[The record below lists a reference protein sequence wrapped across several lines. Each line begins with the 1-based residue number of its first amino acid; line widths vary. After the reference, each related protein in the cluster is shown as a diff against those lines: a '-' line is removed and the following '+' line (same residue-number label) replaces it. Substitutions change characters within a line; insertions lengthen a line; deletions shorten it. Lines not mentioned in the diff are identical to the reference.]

1 MFACYIIVLKE
12 VLAKHNQE
20 LNVDSELARKLNDN
34 ASQNWSSISNELDK
48 IGILLDDNVVSLLG
62 AGEADEIAK
71 IFMRIER
78 FVKRLSGDADILKFK
93 DFRIDDV
100 IGASG

>member
-20 LNVDSELARKLNDN
+20 LNVHSELARKLNDN

-48 IGILLDDNVVSLLG
+48 IGILLDDNVVSLLS